1 MPDREV
7 LHEGFL
13 CKRSVSSCLGRHTW
27 KRHYFV
33 LDDRRTLAYYDLTGE
48 LKGQLMLTQDTNVV
62 PNTLRQNC
70 LEVQTPYVK
79 IILQADSERK
89 RDTWSENLNIV
100 IKDAQINRERSKL
113 QDVRRKAREMR
124 VPQNLGET
132 GRGTHTFKAGG
143 STFEV
148 DVRYSLVNVI
158 GQGAYGVV
166 VAANDAETGK
176 QVAIKKIR
184 GVFDNI
190 IDGKRILREI
200 KLLRFL
206 NHKNISYIKDV
217 MRSTSEKK
225 FDDVYIVLDKMD
237 TDLNRVIYSD
247 QQLSDQHIQFLMFQ
261 LLSAV
266 HYCATASVIHRDL
279 KPSNILVN
287 AACELRVCDFGLA
300 RGTQARSDELTTYV
314 VTRWYR
320 APELILA
327 CDDYSSAIDMW
338 SVGCIFAELISR
350 HPLFPG
356 EDFLHQLR
364 LICEVLGSPTEED
377 LAFMNEGSANRYLRD
392 MEFQARKPWREVEG
406 LENATD
412 EALDLLDKLLTF
424 SPQNRIGTLDALKH
438 PYLKTYHR
446 QPIKSAPE
454 QFDIEAIER
463 MNLTRKQ
470 LREAV
475 MEEIR
480 FYRGDCYDVLY
491 PTSPSFMKTNYAE
504 KLKHETSSSSS
515 SHKPSRK
522 KKKKR
527 PVAGHNTPN
536 STTMSQRST
545 STAST
550 PQKLTATTPQQVTK
564 DTDPTTAT
572 TPVTNT
578 QQPPAEPVNGTVNE

>member
-338 SVGCIFAELISR
+338 SVGCIFAELLAR
-350 HPLFPG
+350 KPLFPG
-356 EDFLHQLR
+356 EDYIHQLQ
-364 LICEVLGSPTEED
+364 LITDVLGTPSEADMHFIKSEKAKRFMRNQPLRCKRKMSD
-377 LAFMNEGSANRYLRD
+377 LYPKASA
-392 MEFQARKPWREVEG
+392 EC
-406 LENATD
+406 
-412 EALDLLDKLLTF
+412 LDLLNRMLHFNPDK
-424 SPQNRIGTLDALKH
+424 RITVQDALEH
-438 PYLKTYHR
+438 PYLATLH
-446 QPIKSAPE
+446 QPDDEPLCEHIFLFDDNKADDELRKRDIQDQILEEVLHFHPEDRERILYEASQSKNKSTV
-454 QFDIEAIER
+454 FD
-463 MNLTRKQ
+463 
-470 LREAV
+470 V
-475 MEEIR
+475 
-480 FYRGDCYDVLY
+480 
-491 PTSPSFMKTNYAE
+491 
-504 KLKHETSSSSS
+504 
-515 SHKPSRK
+515 
-522 KKKKR
+522 
-527 PVAGHNTPN
+527 
-536 STTMSQRST
+536 
-545 STAST
+545 
-550 PQKLTATTPQQVTK
+550 
-564 DTDPTTAT
+564 
-572 TPVTNT
+572 
-578 QQPPAEPVNGTVNE
+578 